1 MFMDM
6 EPLAAG
12 VVGEAK
18 TSNSSL
24 ALPEV
29 AVCPVEAAVAL
40 VAEFNWLKSAK
51 P

>member
-12 VVGEAK
+12 AAGEAN
-18 TSNSSL
+18 TSSRSFE
-24 ALPEV
+24 LPEG
-29 AVCPVEAAVAL
+29 ATCPVEATVAL
-40 VAEFNWLKSAK
+40 DAEFNWLKSAN